1 MLRRFILLFAA
12 IAMMALMMG
21 ASIVPAVAAPGDQS
35 ANVIPHQCVE
45 FSAEETGC
53 FHVVETP
60 SGISNNQFQTRG
72 PFFEHEPPAQQGT
85 AKVPGEFVG
94 HSTIAPSG
102 NFNTIFHVNPT
113 EQ

>member
-1 MLRRFILLFAA
+1 MLRRIILLFTA

-72 PFFEHEPPAQQGT
+72 PFFEHEGGADVSGGT
-85 AKVPGEFVG
+85 VPGEFVG

-102 NFNTIFHVNPT
+102 NFNTIFHQNPP

>member
-1 MLRRFILLFAA
+1 MRRIIVLLTAG
-12 IAMMALMMG
+12 AMMALMLVAG
-21 ASIVPAVAAPGDQS
+21 TTPAVAAPGDKS
-35 ANVIPHQCVE
+35 ANLIPHQCVE
-45 FSAEETGC
+45 FSEEETGC